1 MDLLN
6 GILSLRLENFIMF
19 AIAGFLIW
27 LAIAKKYEPM
37 LLLPIGFGALM
48 ANIPLAAVEGLKPLE
63 VLRQAGIGT
72 ELFPLLIFTG
82 VGAMIDFGPL
92 LKNPKMLLFG
102 GAAQFGIF
110 FTLSF
115 AVLMGFSIKEAAAIG
130 IIGAAGEYINICC
143 Q

>member
-1 MDLLN
+1 
-6 GILSLRLENFIMF
+6 MF

-130 IIGAAGEYINICC
+130 IIGAADGLHQYLLPIGMHFTCLHL
-143 Q
+143 